1 MKFYPKQQHG
11 VRDPAL
17 VYDLQ
22 KTILAFVRA
31 NLLR

>member
-1 MKFYPKQQHG
+1 

-22 KTILAFVRA
+22 KTILEFVRA
-31 NLLR
+31 NLLAK